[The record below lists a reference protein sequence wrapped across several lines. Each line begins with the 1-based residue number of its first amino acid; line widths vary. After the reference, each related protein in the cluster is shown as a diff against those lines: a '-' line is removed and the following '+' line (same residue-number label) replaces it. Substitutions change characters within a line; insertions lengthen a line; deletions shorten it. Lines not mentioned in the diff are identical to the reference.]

1 MKYGQQRLVA
11 GRKNYIFFLCP
22 LDGEQ
27 FISDFLLSGAAGGRR
42 AFNFLVVYQFDKL
55 EVVFILPEKGSVQ
68 RSNNEPVPLC
78 VLPSFSVYVE
88 TKRGSRFV
96 Q

>member
-1 MKYGQQRLVA
+1 MKQAYKLQI
-11 GRKNYIFFLCP
+11 IFK
-22 LDGEQ
+22 
-27 FISDFLLSGAAGGRR
+27 LSEEGG
-42 AFNFLVVYQFDKL
+42 
-55 EVVFILPEKGSVQ
+55 VQ

-88 TKRGSRFV
+88 IKRGSRFV